1 MRPADNIHS
10 QIKKLR
16 LKASAHLDRRVY
28 DAISTALA
36 EPQMIESPHTQAKIW
51 RTIMK
56 SKITKLAA
64 AAAIIVAIFV
74 AVHQFGRS
82 VESVAFAD
90 VVEPFLTARTAT
102 FKITITGQGVPS
114 QEFDGMFMEPCRM
127 RHTQPGGGTVIVDL
141 EKGKF
146 VTLLPQLK
154 QAIVLELTNVP
165 EDPGSLNFF
174 QEIRN
179 RILKAQ
185 PLNDE
190 SVEFLG
196 RQQVDGQ
203 SAIGYHVRKPGLDAT
218 VWANAETKMP
228 VQIEVVDDPMII
240 TMSNIAFDVQLDEK
254 LFSLDIPEG
263 YAVKTFRRDLSE
275 PTEKDFIESL
285 RIWAEHMDGKF
296 PSKMDRSAL
305 NEFMEYQ
312 KEKAKQKGTEPSI
325 DDIIALQQVI
335 IDMTH
340 GFPFAEALPADSD
353 SHYAGKDVK
362 FGDADTPIYWYRP
375 KGSKT
380 YRVIYGDLNVK
391 DVTPE
396 NLPK

>member
-36 EPQMIESPHTQAKIW
+36 EPQMIESPHAQAKVW

-64 AAAIIVAIFV
+64 AAAIIVAVFV
-74 AVHQFGRS
+74 GVHQFGRS

-90 VVEPFLTARTAT
+90 VVQPFLTARTAT
-102 FKITITGQGVPS
+102 FKIRLTGQGVPS

-185 PLNDE
+185 PLEDE
-190 SVEFLG
+190 SVKFLG
-196 RQQVDGQ
+196 EQKIDGQ
-203 SAIGYHVRKPGLDAT
+203 SAIGYHVQKPGLDAT

-228 VQIEVVDDPMII
+228 VQIEVSDDPMII
-240 TMSNIAFDVQLDEK
+240 TMSNIAFDVKLDEG

-263 YAVKTFRRDLSE
+263 YSVKTLRRDLSE
-275 PTEKDFIESL
+275 PTEDDFIESF
-285 RIWAEHMDGKF
+285 RVWAEHMDGKF
-296 PSKMDRSAL
+296 PSKMDRSAV
-305 NEFMEYQ
+305 NEFVKYQ
-312 KEKAKQKGTEPSI
+312 QEKMKQKGIEPTI
-325 DDIIALQQVI
+325 EDVTQMQQTI

-340 GFPFAEALPADSD
+340 GFPFVESLPADSD
-353 SHYAGKDVK
+353 WHYAGKDVK
-362 FGDADTPIYWYRP
+362 FGDADTPIFWYRP
-375 KGSKT
+375 KGSKS
-380 YRVIYGDLNVK
+380 YRIIYGDLNVK
-391 DVTPE
+391 DVAPE

>member
-1 MRPADNIHS
+1 MRPADNINEL
-10 QIKKLR
+10 IKGLH
-16 LKASAHLDRRVY
+16 LKASADLDRKVH
-28 DAISTALA
+28 DDISNALA
-36 EPQMIESPHTQAKIW
+36 KSKKTASAQSEPNIW
-51 RTIMK
+51 RIIMK

-64 AAAIIVAIFV
+64 AAAIIVAFFV
-74 AVHQFGRS
+74 GVHQFGGS

-90 VVEPFLTARTAT
+90 VVQAFLTARTAM
-102 FKITITGQGVPS
+102 FKVTITGQGVPT
-114 QEFDGMFMEPCRM
+114 QEYDGMFMEPCRM
-127 RHTQPGGGTVIVDL
+127 RHDQPGGGTVIVDL

-154 QAIVLELTNVP
+154 QAIVLELTNIP

-228 VQIEVVDDPMII
+228 VRIEVVDDPMII

-263 YAVKTFRRDLSE
+263 YSVKTLRRDLSE
-275 PTEKDFIESL
+275 PTEQDFIESF
-285 RIWAEHMDGKF
+285 RIWAEHMDGNF
-296 PSKMDRSAL
+296 PAKMDRSAV
-305 NEFMEYQ
+305 NEFVKYQ
-312 KEKAKQKGTEPSI
+312 QEKMKQKGVEPTI
-325 DDIIALQQVI
+325 EDITKMQQTI

-340 GFPFAEALPADSD
+340 GFPFVESLPADSD
-353 SHYAGKDVK
+353 WHYAGKDVK
-362 FGDADTPIYWYRP
+362 FGDANTPIFWYRP

-380 YRVIYGDLNVK
+380 YRIIYGDLNVK

-396 NLPK
+396 KLPK

>member
-1 MRPADNIHS
+1 MRPADNIHR

-16 LKASAHLDRRVY
+16 FKASAHLDKRVC

-64 AAAIIVAIFV
+64 AAAIIVAVFV
-74 AVHQFGRS
+74 GVHQFGRS
-82 VESVAFAD
+82 VESVTFAD

-102 FKITITGQGVPS
+102 FKIRLTGQGVPT
-114 QEFDGMFMEPCRM
+114 QEYDGMFMEPCRM
-127 RHTQPGGGTVIVDL
+127 CHTQPGGGTVIVDL

-185 PLNDE
+185 PLKDE

-203 SAIGYHVRKPGLDAT
+203 SAIGYHVRKPGLDTT

-228 VQIEVVDDPMII
+228 VQIEVVDEPMII
-240 TMSNIAFDVQLDEK
+240 TMSNIAFNVALDEE

-263 YAVKTFRRDLSE
+263 YTVKTFRRDLSE
-275 PTEKDFIESL
+275 PTEEDFIESF

-312 KEKAKQKGTEPSI
+312 REKMKQKGTEPSV
-325 DDIIALQQVI
+325 DDTIALQQVI

-340 GFPFAEALPADSD
+340 GFPFAEALPAESD
-353 SHYAGKDVK
+353 WHYAGKDVK
-362 FGDADTPIYWYRP
+362 FGDADTPIFWYRP

-380 YRVIYGDLNVK
+380 YRVIYGDLSVK
-391 DVTPE
+391 DVSPE
-396 NLPK
+396 NLAR